1 MGLPTARWPARLI
14 DTRGVDEVREAFER
28 FARVEA
34 PDLDSPMYAELAAG
48 VAGDG
53 ELLALAAGRQR
64 GQPAPNML
72 FGAVQYLLL
81 QGIEHPLAAHYP
93 ILSGLEPPPGPTFPL
108 FRAFC
113 LEHRERVADLIATRR
128 TQTQVVRRC
137 TCLLPAFGLVHRDAG
152 APLALIDVGASAG
165 LNLNFDRYAYRYRR
179 AGREIL
185 RWGRDAARVELE
197 ADLRGPGTMPPPAE
211 IPVASRDGIDLNP
224 IDLADPDELLWL
236 RALIWPEHV
245 ERHAQLVDAAA
256 ELKDTPIRLH
266 RGDAAR
272 DLPHLLDRV
281 PAEAALV
288 VYSTI
293 TLYQVPREGRRR
305 ITEALEARSRERPVW
320 QVALEGVHPPSL
332 TLTRYRS
339 GSRETELLA
348 RASPHGWWIEWGATA
363 RRPGRA
369 ARCRSTGRRSEPR
382 LRRPESPGTFRA

>member
-1 MGLPTARWPARLI
+1 MSAHPELRH
-14 DTRGVDEVREAFER
+14 AFER

-48 VAGDG
+48 VANDD
-53 ELLALAAGRQR
+53 ELLALAALRRR

-81 QGIEHPLAAHYP
+81 RGVEHPLAAHYP
-93 ILSGLEPPPGPTFPL
+93 ILSGPEPTPGPAFPA

-113 LEHRERVADLIATRR
+113 HEHPDRVGELIAARR

-137 TCLLPAFGLVHRDAG
+137 TCLLPAFGLVHREAG

-179 AGREIL
+179 AGSEVL
-185 RWGRDAARVELE
+185 RWGSGGARVELE
-197 ADLRGPGTMPPPAE
+197 ADLRGPGTMPAPPPL
-211 IPVASRDGIDLNP
+211 IPIASRDGIDLNP
-224 IDLADPDELLWL
+224 IGLSDPDELLWL

-256 ELKDTPIRLH
+256 QLKDSPIRLH
-266 RGDAAR
+266 RGDASR
-272 DLPHLLDRV
+272 DLPHLLERV
-281 PAEAALV
+281 PADVALV

-293 TLYQVPREGRRR
+293 ALYQVPRDGRRR

-332 TLTRYRS
+332 TLTRYRG
-339 GSRETELLA
+339 GSAETELLA
-348 RASPHGWWIEWGATA
+348 RASPHGWWIEW
-363 RRPGRA
+363 
-369 ARCRSTGRRSEPR
+369 
-382 LRRPESPGTFRA
+382 

>member
-1 MGLPTARWPARLI
+1 MSGSPDLSA
-14 DTRGVDEVREAFER
+14 AFEQ

-34 PDLDSPMYAELAAG
+34 PDLDSPTYAELAAG
-48 VAGDG
+48 VAEDG
-53 ELLALAAGRQR
+53 ELLALAAQRQE

-81 QGIEHPLAAHYP
+81 QGLEHPLAAHYP
-93 ILSGLEPPPGPTFPL
+93 ILSGPEPPPGPAFPP

-113 LEHRERVADLIATRR
+113 LQHRQRVAELVATRR

-137 TCLLPAFGLVHRDAG
+137 TCLLPAFSLVHREAE

-179 AGREIL
+179 AGREVL
-185 RWGRDAARVELE
+185 RWGRGSERVQLE
-197 ADLRGPGTMPPPAE
+197 ADLRGPGTMPAPARD

-256 ELKDTPIRLH
+256 ELKHSPIRLY
-266 RGDAAR
+266 RGDASK
-272 DLPHLLDRV
+272 DLPHLLERV
-281 PAEAALV
+281 PAEVALV

-293 TLYQVPREGRRR
+293 ALYQIPREGRRR
-305 ITEALEARSRERPVW
+305 ITDALEDRSRERPVW
-320 QVALEGVHPPSL
+320 RVALEGVHPPSL
-332 TLTRYRS
+332 TLTRYLGGS
-339 GSRETELLA
+339 GETELLA
-348 RASPHGWWIEWGATA
+348 RASPHGWWIEWG
-363 RRPGRA
+363 
-369 ARCRSTGRRSEPR
+369 S
-382 LRRPESPGTFRA
+382 SP

>member
-1 MGLPTARWPARLI
+1 LSGYPDLSA
-14 DTRGVDEVREAFER
+14 AFEQ

-34 PDLDSPMYAELAAG
+34 PDLDSPTYAALAAG

-81 QGIEHPLAAHYP
+81 QGVEHPLAAHYP
-93 ILSGLEPPPGPTFPL
+93 VLAGPERPPAEAFPL

-113 LEHRERVADLIATRR
+113 LEHREAIADLIATRR

-137 TCLLPAFGLVHRDAG
+137 TCLLPAFGLVHREAR

-165 LNLNFDRYAYRYRR
+165 LNLNFDRYSYRYLRD
-179 AGREIL
+179 GSEVL
-185 RWGRDAARVELE
+185 RWGREAARVELE
-197 ADLRGPGTMPPPAE
+197 ADLNGPGTPSAPPRE
-211 IPVASRDGIDLNP
+211 IPVASREGIDLNP

-256 ELKDTPIRLH
+256 ELKDSPIGLH
-266 RGDAAR
+266 RGDASR
-272 DLPHLLDRV
+272 DLTHLLERV
-281 PAEAALV
+281 PEETALV

-293 TLYQVPREGRRR
+293 AMYQIPSEGRRR
-305 ITEALEARSRERPVW
+305 ITKALEARSRERPVW
-320 QVALEGVHPPSL
+320 RVALEGVHPPSL

-339 GSRETELLA
+339 GAGETELLA
-348 RASPHGWWIEWGATA
+348 RASPHGWWIEW
-363 RRPGRA
+363 RNP
-369 ARCRSTGRRSEPR
+369 
-382 LRRPESPGTFRA
+382 

>member
-1 MGLPTARWPARLI
+1 MSGYPDLSA
-14 DTRGVDEVREAFER
+14 AFEQ

-34 PDLDSPMYAELAAG
+34 PDLDSPTYAALAAG

-53 ELLALAAGRQR
+53 ELLALAAQRQR

-81 QGIEHPLAAHYP
+81 QGVEHPLAAHYP
-93 ILSGLEPPPGPTFPL
+93 ILSGPAPPPGPAFPP

-113 LEHRERVADLIATRR
+113 LEHREAVGELIATRR

-137 TCLLPAFGLVHRDAG
+137 TCLLPAFGLVHREAR
-152 APLALIDVGASAG
+152 APLALIDIGASAG
-165 LNLNFDRYAYRYRR
+165 LNLNFDRYAYRYLRN
-179 AGREIL
+179 GSEIM
-185 RWGRDAARVELE
+185 RWGRSAARVELE
-197 ADLRGPGTMPPPAE
+197 ADLRGGGTLPAPAGD

-224 IDLADPDELLWL
+224 IDLAAPDELLWL

-245 ERHAQLVDAAA
+245 ERHAQLVEAAA
-256 ELKDTPIRLH
+256 ELKHSPIGLH
-266 RGDAAR
+266 RGDASR
-272 DLPHLLDRV
+272 DLTHLLERV

-293 TLYQVPREGRRR
+293 AMYQIAREGRRR

-320 QVALEGVHPPSL
+320 RVALEGAHPPSL

-339 GSRETELLA
+339 GAGETELLA
-348 RASPHGWWIEWGATA
+348 RASPHGWWIEW
-363 RRPGRA
+363 RNP
-369 ARCRSTGRRSEPR
+369 
-382 LRRPESPGTFRA
+382 

>member
-1 MGLPTARWPARLI
+1 MAARTSRRLRVVI
-14 DTRGVDEVREAFER
+14 MCPPGVLLAAVVPSYEAVLVLRAAFEQ

-34 PDLDSPMYAELAAG
+34 PELDSPTYAELAAG

-53 ELLALAAGRQR
+53 ELLALAAQRQD

-81 QGIEHPLAAHYP
+81 RGVEHPLAAHYP
-93 ILSGLEPPPGPTFPL
+93 ILSGAEPPPEPAFPL

-113 LEHRERVADLIATRR
+113 LEHREAVGELIVTRR

-137 TCLLPAFGLVHRDAG
+137 TCLLPVFGQVFREAET
-152 APLALIDVGASAG
+152 PLALIDVGASAG

-179 AGREIL
+179 AGDEIL
-185 RWGRDAARVELE
+185 RWERDVAGVELE
-197 ADLRGPGTMPPPAE
+197 ADLRGPGTPPPPPPE

-224 IDLADPDELLWL
+224 IDLGDADELLWL

-256 ELKDTPIRLH
+256 ELKDSPVRLH
-266 RGDAAR
+266 RGDASR
-272 DLPHLLDRV
+272 DLPHLLERV

-293 TLYQVPREGRRR
+293 ALYQIPREGRRR
-305 ITEALEARSRERPVW
+305 ITAALEARSRERPVW

-332 TLTRYRS
+332 TLTRYRD
-339 GSRETELLA
+339 GAGEAELLA
-348 RASPHGWWIEWGATA
+348 RASPHGWWIEWRNPQA
-363 RRPGRA
+363 RR
-369 ARCRSTGRRSEPR
+369 RRV
-382 LRRPESPGTFRA
+382 RRRT

>member
-1 MGLPTARWPARLI
+1 MSAHTELR
-14 DTRGVDEVREAFER
+14 DAFER

-34 PDLDSPMYAELAAG
+34 PDLDSPIYAELAAG
-48 VAGDG
+48 VARDD

-81 QGIEHPLAAHYP
+81 QGVEHPLAAHYP
-93 ILSGLEPPPGPTFPL
+93 ILSGPERTPGPAFPL

-113 LEHRERVADLIATRR
+113 LEHRERVGELVATRR

-137 TCLLPAFGLVHRDAG
+137 TCLLPAFGLVFREAA

-165 LNLNFDRYAYRYRR
+165 LNLNFDRYAYRYLR
-179 AGREIL
+179 AGSEVL
-185 RWGRDAARVELE
+185 RWGRDGSRVELE
-197 ADLRGPGTMPPPAE
+197 ADLRGPATMPPPPPE

-224 IDLADPDELLWL
+224 IDLGDPDELLWL

-256 ELKDTPIRLH
+256 ELKNSPIRLH
-266 RGDAAR
+266 RGDASR

-293 TLYQVPREGRRR
+293 ALYQVPREGRRR
-305 ITEALEARSRERPVW
+305 ITEALEALSRERPVW
-320 QVALEGVHPPSL
+320 RVALEGVHPPSL
-332 TLTRYRS
+332 TLTRYR
-339 GSRETELLA
+339 GGAGETELLA
-348 RASPHGWWIEWGATA
+348 RASPHGWWIEWGDLHE
-363 RRPGRA
+363 
-369 ARCRSTGRRSEPR
+369 TGRIERTP
-382 LRRPESPGTFRA
+382 A